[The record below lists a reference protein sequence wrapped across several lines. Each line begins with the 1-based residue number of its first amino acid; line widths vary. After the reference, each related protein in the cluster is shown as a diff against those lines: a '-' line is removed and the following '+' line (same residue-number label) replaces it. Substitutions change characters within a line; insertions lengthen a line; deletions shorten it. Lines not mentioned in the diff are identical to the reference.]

1 MVLTREQAKQALA
14 VAKNKRERYWQRI
27 QVRHDLIPQLADPTI
42 LNQFKVRLAALDQ
55 TFLEFEAAQNKIV
68 ELNALVEEVDQIK
81 DVLSVGKSFEDM
93 FYNIKSAESTYAPPV
108 VPEPNPVV
116 PPPSRPKLPQIN
128 IPVFDGTHESF
139 SSFKS
144 LFDALV
150 HSQVGLTPIEKYSYL
165 KSLLSGPALACI
177 QGFSFSENNYQIAY
191 QTLVNQ
197 FSNKRVVAN
206 SICAKLFS
214 IKPLTHEAQLRSFL
228 ETFNVSV
235 EAFKAVGINNQGD
248 FLLLFMALRILD
260 PTTRQAFENMW
271 VEKEVVPQY
280 KDLLKFVQGRVSV
293 SDLMSPVVA
302 KPAPTRSTPQAS
314 GYKAPPPATVKR
326 SFVANVVSPKP
337 TSEAKPVRDCPCCNQ
352 AHKLIVCNQF
362 QRLSIPE
369 RYNFL
374 REKQLCFACFGPHS
388 RNLCTTRFSCRRCK
402 SKKHH
407 TLLHSAQP
415 TGPADASP
423 AYSTYPVQPNTSNS
437 LTNVNP
443 GPSGVVNPS
452 TTLSCNLVPD
462 AHKPSYVKQVLLG
475 TAVVSVPDAF
485 GRRHDIRILI
495 DPGSMINIVT
505 QSLANRL
512 CLPSQP
518 SQVSISGIG
527 SGTPQ
532 TVTGVLSCTLESKHC
547 PFALNVEAAILPR
560 ISANIP
566 ALPVSPDIIRQFAN
580 VELADPSFFQP
591 SSVHMLLGA
600 QHYADIIRSHEPI
613 IRGEPSLVPSNFG
626 VLVMGCA
633 PAEPVFPAVQQ
644 SFFITN
650 MENDLSNQLKRFW
663 EMEEICVKPATN
675 PEDDECEQHFIKTH
689 RREPSGT
696 YVVRL
701 PFRNNQPPDLGNNR
715 SQALN
720 RLLKLERQL
729 DRNPTFRE
737 LYHENIKD
745 YLDVGHMIPASK
757 PSDYLLIHHGVLKES
772 SSTTKCRVVF
782 SPAEHASPSHPSL
795 NEALLVGPKLQN
807 DITDIMLTFR
817 LHPIVLT
824 ADIKQMY
831 RCIKLDPRDS
841 PYQQI
846 LWRFSPSDPVQQF
859 EIQRVCFG
867 VACAPYQALRVIKQ
881 LIQDEGHRFPLAAQA
896 LDSDTYID
904 DICTGASS
912 VEEAGRLRDELVS
925 LLATAGF
932 ELRKWSCSDPTVL
945 RDLPLNYL
953 EKPHQLGDIE
963 TIRVLGLQWDPH
975 QDAFIYRVDPIEN
988 CVTKRQVLSQ
998 IARIY
1003 DLSGFVSPIT
1013 IWMKILLQQVWLQ
1026 GLDWDDLLPSAMLD
1040 QWNKFVSDMPCL
1052 RKVQIPRYIL
1062 DTYVS
1067 APELIGFS
1075 DASSSAMAA
1084 VVYLRVVCSDGR
1096 VLVNLIRAKSKV
1108 APVKTVTI
1116 PRLELTAS
1124 YMLAL
1129 LIESLQ
1135 PLRDRLR
1142 IETIRLFTDSMV
1154 VLSWLRTPPHL
1165 LKVFVANRVVK
1176 ILDITSPTQWLHIST
1191 KLNPADLASRGCFPN
1206 QLVQNDLWWSG
1217 PKFLK
1222 DPPSSW
1228 PKETPSVIP
1237 DLPDLKESV
1246 SSLLVHNPP
1255 EETGIQVVERFSS
1268 LTRAQRVTAWML
1280 RFRHNAASPA
1290 ALRRQGCLSVEELKQ
1305 SMQCLIRITQT
1316 HHFRKEIEALKSD
1329 KPLSNFRHLTPF
1341 LENDLLRV
1349 GGRLARAPLPY
1360 DSRHPIIL
1368 PAKSHLALLI
1378 VRHYHLN
1385 SLHGGPKMIQCLV
1398 QRKYFI
1404 CGLRDLVRKVVF
1416 KCTSCFRFTAKP
1428 HEAIMADLPPSRFAQ
1443 GRPFVHTGVDLAGPF
1458 SLKEGYRR
1466 NSPVIKGYFA
1476 IFVCFATKAVHLELL
1491 TSLSTDCFLAALDRF
1506 IARRGLPSCLFSD
1519 QGTNFKGAA
1528 RVLDETY
1535 TFLKRNEPAIID
1547 HLTGREIQWTFNAPS
1562 NPSSGGLWEAGVKS
1576 VKHHLKRILNDRP
1589 LHYEEFLTLLVRIEA
1604 LLNSRPIGVPASCP
1618 VDDVQC
1624 LTPGHFL
1631 IGAPLVARPET
1642 NLTDVP
1648 SNRLTRWELISQV
1661 TQHLWKRWATEY
1673 LHTLIQRQKWCSPS
1687 DNLKVGDIV
1696 VLTIDNQPPMSWPLA
1711 RVTRVMPA
1719 EDGVVRIVSVRTSSG
1734 ELTRPV
1740 RKLLVLPVDA

>member
-1 MVLTREQAKQALA
+1 MLTFRLHPIVLTADIKQMYRCIKLDPRDSPYQQILWRFSPSDPVQQFEIQRVCFGVACAPYQALR
-14 VAKNKRERYWQRI
+14 VIKQLI
-27 QVRHDLIPQLADPTI
+27 QDEGHRFP
-42 LNQFKVRLAALDQ
+42 LAAQALDSD
-55 TFLEFEAAQNKIV
+55 TYIDDICTGASS
-68 ELNALVEEVDQIK
+68 VEEVFRRVCSVSMH
-81 DVLSVGKSFEDM
+81 VLVSVSIRDAYASIVRSRSLLSYPTM
-93 FYNIKSAESTYAPPV
+93 FHSLCT
-108 VPEPNPVV
+108 
-116 PPPSRPKLPQIN
+116 SRPKLPQIN

-388 RNLCTTRFSCRRCK
+388 RNLCTTRFSCRQCQ

-1003 DLSGFVSPIT
+1003 DLSGF
-1013 IWMKILLQQVWLQ
+1013 
-1026 GLDWDDLLPSAMLD
+1026 
-1040 QWNKFVSDMPCL
+1040 
-1052 RKVQIPRYIL
+1052 
-1062 DTYVS
+1062 
-1067 APELIGFS
+1067 
-1075 DASSSAMAA
+1075 
-1084 VVYLRVVCSDGR
+1084 
-1096 VLVNLIRAKSKV
+1096 
-1108 APVKTVTI
+1108 
-1116 PRLELTAS
+1116 
-1124 YMLAL
+1124 
-1129 LIESLQ
+1129 
-1135 PLRDRLR
+1135 
-1142 IETIRLFTDSMV
+1142 
-1154 VLSWLRTPPHL
+1154 
-1165 LKVFVANRVVK
+1165 
-1176 ILDITSPTQWLHIST
+1176 
-1191 KLNPADLASRGCFPN
+1191 
-1206 QLVQNDLWWSG
+1206 
-1217 PKFLK
+1217 
-1222 DPPSSW
+1222 
-1228 PKETPSVIP
+1228 
-1237 DLPDLKESV
+1237 
-1246 SSLLVHNPP
+1246 
-1255 EETGIQVVERFSS
+1255 
-1268 LTRAQRVTAWML
+1268 
-1280 RFRHNAASPA
+1280 
-1290 ALRRQGCLSVEELKQ
+1290 
-1305 SMQCLIRITQT
+1305 
-1316 HHFRKEIEALKSD
+1316 
-1329 KPLSNFRHLTPF
+1329 
-1341 LENDLLRV
+1341 
-1349 GGRLARAPLPY
+1349 
-1360 DSRHPIIL
+1360 
-1368 PAKSHLALLI
+1368 
-1378 VRHYHLN
+1378 
-1385 SLHGGPKMIQCLV
+1385 
-1398 QRKYFI
+1398 
-1404 CGLRDLVRKVVF
+1404 
-1416 KCTSCFRFTAKP
+1416 
-1428 HEAIMADLPPSRFAQ
+1428 
-1443 GRPFVHTGVDLAGPF
+1443 
-1458 SLKEGYRR
+1458 
-1466 NSPVIKGYFA
+1466 
-1476 IFVCFATKAVHLELL
+1476 
-1491 TSLSTDCFLAALDRF
+1491 
-1506 IARRGLPSCLFSD
+1506 
-1519 QGTNFKGAA
+1519 GAA

-1589 LHYEEFLTLLVRIEA
+1589 LHYEEFLTLPRSDRSTPELPTDRS
-1604 LLNSRPIGVPASCP
+1604 SRFMSCGRCSMF
-1618 VDDVQC
+1618 D
-1624 LTPGHFL
+1624 PGHFL

-1648 SNRLTRWELISQV
+1648 SIVSLAGTYISSDPTLVETMGNRV
-1661 TQHLWKRWATEY
+1661 PPHLDSTSEVV
-1673 LHTLIQRQKWCSPS
+1673 LPS
-1687 DNLKVGDIV
+1687 DNLKVGGHCGLD
-1696 VLTIDNQPPMSWPLA
+1696 D
-1711 RVTRVMPA
+1711 
-1719 EDGVVRIVSVRTSSG
+1719 
-1734 ELTRPV
+1734 
-1740 RKLLVLPVDA
+1740 